1 MDKLI
6 LSNCFEHNVHIQNG
20 IEYGN
25 SRGSI
30 TMNWELTLW
39 LYDLGLESGKDYIYS
54 LNDSQENFS
63 KYSLIISFKDQ
74 NLAMLCKLTWL

>member
-1 MDKLI
+1 
-6 LSNCFEHNVHIQNG
+6 
-20 IEYGN
+20 
-25 SRGSI
+25 
-30 TMNWELTLW
+30 MNWELTLW